1 METISSEKIMSTLRE
16 ELAQIN
22 ATVDRQEAS
31 VVTEVADG
39 IARISGLKSAMAGE
53 LLKLT
58 SSATGLDV
66 YGLVQNLD
74 QDDVGAVLFGDA
86 EEIKEGDEC
95 RTTGRVMDIPVG
107 HAMLGRVVN
116 PLGQPIGTLTAN
128 IVGTKGGIALLA
140 INFFAQFGCGVA
152 FVRPAQP
159 NHALGARLSLRS
171 SSRRRASSSR
181 TAATRR
187 CRSRTG

>member
-39 IARISGLKSAMAGE
+39 IARISGLKTAMAGE

-74 QDDVGAVLFGDA
+74 QDDVGAVLFGDV
-86 EEIKEGDEC
+86 EDG
-95 RTTGRVMDIPVG
+95 GRIYGETPREDRGVR
-107 HAMLGRVVN
+107 RVR
-116 PLGQPIGTLTAN
+116 A
-128 IVGTKGGIALLA
+128 
-140 INFFAQFGCGVA
+140 
-152 FVRPAQP
+152 RD
-159 NHALGARLSLRS
+159 GAR
-171 SSRRRASSSR
+171 
-181 TAATRR
+181 TRI
-187 CRSRTG
+187 

>member
-39 IARISGLKSAMAGE
+39 IARISGLKTAMAGE

-95 RTTGRVMDIPVG
+95 RTTGP
-107 HAMLGRVVN
+107 
-116 PLGQPIGTLTAN
+116 
-128 IVGTKGGIALLA
+128 
-140 INFFAQFGCGVA
+140 
-152 FVRPAQP
+152 
-159 NHALGARLSLRS
+159 
-171 SSRRRASSSR
+171 RRATSAAPPGASWTSR
-181 TAATRR
+181 SATPCSAAW
-187 CRSRTG
+187 